1 MAVSLTS
8 ARSRGRERALPGVV
22 DVWRVDLGRATD
34 GRLAELLSARE
45 RERAARIVDARR
57 RELWVRSR
65 GVLRALLARYLQA
78 DARELHFVAGAHGK
92 PRLGSEPSETHRG
105 GEPGPNE
112 NVRFNLS
119 HSRELMLLAV
129 TAGREV
135 GVDVEQARERYTTDF
150 LRAWTLREATGK
162 CFGAGLVSP
171 PLACDDAPGDMW
183 ATEMD
188 VGPRVFAAVAV
199 AGAKACELS
208 LRDWPACA

>member
-1 MAVSLTS
+1 M
-8 ARSRGRERALPGVV
+8 V
-22 DVWRVDLGRATD
+22 DVWRVDLGRATE
-34 GRLAELLSARE
+34 GRLAELLCAQE

-78 DARELHFVAGAHGK
+78 DARALHFVAGAHGK
-92 PRLGSEPSETHRG
+92 PRLGSEPSQTDRG
-105 GEPGPNE
+105 GGAGPDE
-112 NVRFNLS
+112 SVRFNLS

-135 GVDVEQARERYTTDF
+135 GVDVEQARERYTTEF

-162 CFGAGLVSP
+162 CFGTGLVPP
-171 PLACDDAPGDMW
+171 PLPCDGAPADMW
-183 ATEMD
+183 ATAID
-188 VGPRVFAAVAV
+188 VGPRAFAAVAV

-208 LRDWPACA
+208 LRDWPG